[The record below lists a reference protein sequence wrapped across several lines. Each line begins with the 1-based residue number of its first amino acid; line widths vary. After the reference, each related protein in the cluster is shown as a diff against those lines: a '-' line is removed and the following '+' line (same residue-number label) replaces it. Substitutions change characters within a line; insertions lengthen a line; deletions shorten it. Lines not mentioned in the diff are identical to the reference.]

1 VCRSQS
7 LYLIA
12 VNSRPNPFLLEFIWI
27 SVALI
32 ETVFLVAALQ
42 IIVPEARA
50 LHRLFTLLIV
60 VFPIAYVSTF
70 LTRVLNV
77 LLFKLGRD

>member
-1 VCRSQS
+1 M
-7 LYLIA
+7 
-12 VNSRPNPFLLEFIWI
+12 NSRPNPFLLEFIWI

-70 LTRVLNV
+70 LTRVLNI
-77 LLFKLGRD
+77 LLFKLGKD